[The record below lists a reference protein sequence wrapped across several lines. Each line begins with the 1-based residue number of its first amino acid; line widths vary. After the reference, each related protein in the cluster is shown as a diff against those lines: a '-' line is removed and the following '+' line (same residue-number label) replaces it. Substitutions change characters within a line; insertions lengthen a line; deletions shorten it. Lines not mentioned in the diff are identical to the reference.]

1 MAKIA
6 SIGGKYS
13 HQQRAEVAIQYAVS
27 GDLEAVAKATG
38 IPQAT
43 IIGWKHLDWWDAV
56 VDGVRHEKAEE
67 HRARYSQSGADAQQL
82 AVEKP
87 PEASSGD
94 AMITAAPVTDKT
106 RTHDRVPTAITGDST
121 EMAALAEDFRQL
133 SRQWHEKSARAI
145 TTQDETDEVDRG

>member
-6 SIGGKYS
+6 STGSKYS

-67 HRARYSQSGADAQQL
+67 HRARYSQSVDDAQQVAL
-82 AVEKP
+82 EKP
-87 PEASSGD
+87 PEASSRD
-94 AMITAAPVTDKT
+94 ATITAAATDKSGS
-106 RTHDRVPTAITGDST
+106 HDAMPAATTAEST
-121 EMAALAEDFRQL
+121 DMAALAEDFRQL
-133 SRQWHEKSARAI
+133 SRQWHEKSARVK
-145 TTQDETDEVDRG
+145 TTQDDTDEVDRG